1 MTLGGP
7 AEGNLMYED
16 WSSLDAEAFKIHL
29 AQASGVSFRTY
40 IYGWQVGRWRLTKAQ
55 QEILMEEIRKRIPD
69 TSDVVL
75 SHDKARAFKT
85 LTNYNRQQGWLA
97 PVTITVSVGI
107 NQNEAITQVVE
118 ALNSLGI
125 EARRGMRGDAG

>member
-7 AEGNLMYED
+7 AEGNLIYED
-16 WSSLDAEAFKIHL
+16 WGTLAPEDFKIHL

-40 IYGWQVGRWRLTKAQ
+40 IYGWQIGRWKLTRAQ

-75 SHDKARAFKT
+75 RDDKARAFKT
-85 LTNYNRQQGWLA
+85 LTKYNRQSGWLA

-118 ALNSLGI
+118 ALTALGI
-125 EARRGMRGDAG
+125 ECRRGMRGDAG